1 MNYYEQVAKML
12 GLELGEKFKLRN
24 DEANYCDDTF
34 YFSEEGL
41 KELDAIYNCNGI
53 LDEIL
58 RGKPEIVK
66 LPWKPK
72 HGETYWYYSEAFK
85 HACSSEWRD
94 SLCDLLYWKSGNFFK
109 TKKEANEKGY
119 AFWEEL
125 KKEYE
130 EE

>member
-12 GLELGEKFKLRN
+12 GLELDEKFKLRN

-34 YFSEEGL
+34 YFSKYGL

-58 RGKPEIVK
+58 SGKAEIVK

-72 HGETYWYYSEAFK
+72 QGEKYWWYSLAWKQAIETK
-85 HACSSEWRD
+85 WVSSY
-94 SLCDLLYWKSGNFFK
+94 SDLLEWKIGNYFR
-109 TKKEANEKGY
+109 TEEEANAKGK
-119 AFWEEL
+119 ALVEQI
-125 KKEYE
+125 KNEYE
-130 EE
+130 EA